1 MGSSGMVFARRQH
14 QRAAFRKRM
23 KTRSRYVNF
32 VLYGIVELKAF
43 FFMFK
48 ARRYRYVHEKVVV
61 RCSGCRFSCDVPA
74 RHVKGCF
81 PPREDE
87 KQPGVVAVVN
97 GSKISLNDFNR
108 EVYRESA

>member
-81 PPREDE
+81 PPPGGREAARGSGSGERLKD
-87 KQPGVVAVVN
+87 QPQ
-97 GSKISLNDFNR
+97 
-108 EVYRESA
+108 